1 MLNAILIYHHEV
13 VIGFLNNFDT
23 TGPATNFINDLFEY
37 AGFILFEVFEVL
49 TSCKTIDDVEAFM
62 AIVIEVG
69 KSKIT
74 FQIFPFFRTRYV
86 ADFVTLKLDKKE
98 TVNKFV

>member
-13 VIGFLNNFDT
+13 VIGFLNNFDAL
-23 TGPATNFINDLFEY
+23 GPATNFLSDLFEY

-62 AIVIEVG
+62 VVVIEVE

-74 FQIFPFFRTRYV
+74 FKIFPFFWTKYV
-86 ADFVTLKLDKKE
+86 ADFAALKLDKKE